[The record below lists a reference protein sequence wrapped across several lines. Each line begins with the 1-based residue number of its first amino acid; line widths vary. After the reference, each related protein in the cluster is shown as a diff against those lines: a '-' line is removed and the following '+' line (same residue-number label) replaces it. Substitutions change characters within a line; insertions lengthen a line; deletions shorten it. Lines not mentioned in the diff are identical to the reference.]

1 MNNAINNNVNFT
13 ARLRAC
19 TKGSKQKWNSIS
31 KVFEERTSNAKKD
44 ELLVKGSFTEGLEIA
59 LNKDNA
65 ILTSINLSKGIS
77 RKLSKMSVDSVVDK
91 FKTIFNILKREQHS
105 IEKAEKLA
113 KDIRLC
119 TDDIP
124 EKTQNKYWQ
133 AVNGAIVKQKQETL
147 AKDPIL
153 KNAI

>member
-1 MNNAINNNVNFT
+1 MNDTINNNVNFT
-13 ARLRAC
+13 ARLRTC

-44 ELLVKGSFTEGLEIA
+44 ELLVKGSFTDGLEIA

-91 FKTIFNILKREQHS
+91 FKTIFNILKREQYS